1 MKNVSAVVM
10 AAGLGKRMKS
20 KKAKVLHPVADRPMV
35 WYMATVAQQVSD
47 SKVVMILGH
56 QAEKVEAYLKEA
68 IQDGTPLQVARQ
80 VQQLGTGDA
89 VKQAKAELFPNGQAI
104 ARNCVILNG
113 DTPLLTRETVE
124 QLLAHHET
132 QQATVTLLTTELP
145 DPKGYGRIVR
155 GQDQTVLKIVEDSDA
170 SPEEKAIREIN
181 VGTYVVDG
189 QFLFTGLDQ
198 LQPQNAQG
206 EYYLTDI
213 IAMAVDQGLCVSAM
227 KTDDPRE
234 CFGINS
240 REHLAVAEQVMRER
254 IRTKWLVEG
263 VMMIDPATTW
273 IGADVEIGRDAVL
286 YPNVHLEGQTTIGE
300 DVVIRAGSRIKDC
313 RIGEGAQIEDHCVL
327 EESVIESG
335 ALIGPF
341 ARLRPGTMV
350 RQGAKIGNFVEVKKA
365 EVKEGAKV
373 NHLSYIGDAEIGK
386 KANIGAGAITCNYDG
401 FTKSKTIIGDGV
413 FVGSDSQFVAP
424 VTIGAGAVIGAG
436 STITKDVPEDAL
448 AVSRPEQV
456 NLEGVAAKRRAARSG
471 QNGKQPN
478 KSSTPTAQPNGSN
491 ITQSATPS
499 PNVT

>member
-56 QAEKVEAYLKEA
+56 QAERVEAYLKEA
-68 IQDGTPLQVARQ
+68 MPEGTPLHIARQ
-80 VQQLGTGDA
+80 MQQLGTGDA
-89 VKQAKAELFPNGQAI
+89 VKQAKPELFPNGQAV
-104 ARNCVILNG
+104 AKKCVILNG
-113 DTPLLTRETVE
+113 DTPLLTRDTVE
-124 QLLAHHET
+124 KLLAHHDS
-132 QQATVTLLTTELP
+132 QQAVVTLLTTDLP

-155 GQDQTVLKIVEDSDA
+155 GQDQAVLNIVEDSDA
-170 SPEEKAIREIN
+170 SAEEKAIREIN

-189 QFLFTGLDQ
+189 QFLFTALDQ

-213 IAMAVDQGLCVSAM
+213 IAMAVAQDLRVSAM

-240 REHLAVAEQVMRER
+240 REHLAIAEQVMRER
-254 IRTKWLVEG
+254 IRSKWLVEG
-263 VMMIDPATTW
+263 VMMMDPATTW
-273 IGADVEIGRDAVL
+273 IGADVEIGRDVVL

-300 DVVIRAGSRIKDC
+300 DAVIRAGSRIKDC
-313 RIGEGAQIEDHCVL
+313 RIGEGAHIEDHCVL
-327 EESVIESG
+327 EEAVVESG
-335 ALIGPF
+335 TSIGPF
-341 ARLRPGTMV
+341 ARLRPGTIV
-350 RQGAKIGNFVEVKKA
+350 RQGAKVGNFVEIKKS
-365 EVKEGAKV
+365 ELKEGAKV

-386 KANIGAGAITCNYDG
+386 KANIGAGTITCNYDG

-413 FVGSDSQFVAP
+413 FVGSDSQLVAP
-424 VTIGAGAVIGAG
+424 VKIGAGAVVGAG

-456 NLEGVAAKRRAARSG
+456 NLKGVAAKRRASRSG

-478 KSSTPTAQPNGSN
+478 KKDTSTAQPQGSK
-491 ITQSATPS
+491 ITQPATKS
-499 PNVT
+499 